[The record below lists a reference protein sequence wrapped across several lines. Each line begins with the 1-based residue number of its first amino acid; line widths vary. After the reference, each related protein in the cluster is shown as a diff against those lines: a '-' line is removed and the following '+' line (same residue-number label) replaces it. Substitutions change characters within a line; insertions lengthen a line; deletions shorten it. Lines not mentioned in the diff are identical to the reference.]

1 MRSITFFP
9 VGNGNFCLIKV
20 GDTTIVFDICDT
32 EEETSLERLKPFLR
46 EEDGVYY
53 LDVLCISH
61 GDEDH
66 CGGFAKFREEIDDG
80 TLVVGAIWHSDY
92 DRTKVKKEDEVLP
105 EDYLALKD
113 EIDRRKEISSP
124 SYGDIQVPLVTGVD
138 ESYAFEGLE
147 KPEGF
152 SLDVLNPF
160 EDEDEED
167 RDVNDMSLVIN
178 LEVSGLSLLFPG
190 DTGSGVWQERIIPY
204 LEDGNDDLAQAPI
217 LVVSHHGSY
226 TFFGKTREEVRDA
239 DPYPDNY
246 EALDFIQPGY
256 LIISA
261 ESRFPTSRDS
271 SGDSPPHY
279 AAWKWYHKWFR
290 DNRDV
295 AEDDKHPESFR
306 YTSEGYVRLEYG
318 DDGWDF
324 IDDWSPGD
332 GDSDEGDSGNSS
344 DNGSSSSG
352 RTPGEAALIIAGRR
366 RPSSRPVEYGEQ
378 LPL

>member
-1 MRSITFFP
+1 MRNITFFP

-32 EEETSLERLKPFLR
+32 EEETALERLKPFLR

-53 LDVLCISH
+53 LDVFCNSH
-61 GDEDH
+61 GDKDH
-66 CGGFAKFREEIDDG
+66 CGGFAEFKKEIDNG
-80 TLVVGAIWHSDY
+80 TLVIGAIWHSDY
-92 DRTKVKKEDEVLP
+92 DRTKVEDEDDLP

-113 EIDRRKEISSP
+113 EIDRRKAISNP
-124 SYGDIQVPLVTGVD
+124 SYGDIEVPLVAGVD
-138 ESYAFEGLE
+138 ETYAFEGLE
-147 KPEGF
+147 KPDDF
-152 SLDVLNPF
+152 SLEVLNPF

-190 DTGSGVWQERIIPY
+190 DTGSRVWQERIIPY

-246 EALDFIQPGY
+246 EALDFIEPEN
-256 LIISA
+256 LVISA

-306 YTSEGYVRLEYG
+306 YTSDGHVRLEYG
-318 DDGWDF
+318 DDGWDWN
-324 IDDWSPGD
+324 DDWAPDDDGEGD
-332 GDSDEGDSGNSS
+332 GANEST
-344 DNGSSSSG
+344 
-352 RTPGEAALIIAGRR
+352 RFVHHRGETRR
-366 RPSSRPVEYGEQ
+366 GGGHFA
-378 LPL
+378 